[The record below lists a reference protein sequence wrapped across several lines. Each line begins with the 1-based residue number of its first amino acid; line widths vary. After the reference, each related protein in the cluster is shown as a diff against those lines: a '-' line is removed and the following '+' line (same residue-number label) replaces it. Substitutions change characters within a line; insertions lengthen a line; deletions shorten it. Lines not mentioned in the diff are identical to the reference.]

1 MNLLTRGWWEKL
13 TFQQIQQTLIE
24 KGNHWEISIPNQNIC
39 LFELNVCLFG
49 LVANPILSVGKD
61 QVQQLSADFEITC
74 NSDST
79 GKTTGVIKI
88 DLTLEFNLDEFNFET
103 LVALSR
109 SNNPYIWIRGV
120 PINYPETTILVH
132 GWGQEYEDLEVSK
145 DSEDKK

>member
-1 MNLLTRGWWEKL
+1 MNLLSRGWWDGL

-49 LVANPILSVGKD
+49 LVANPIFSVGID
-61 QVQQLSADFEITC
+61 QVRRLSADFEIIC
-74 NSDST
+74 SSDRT

-88 DLTLEFNLDEFNFET
+88 DLTFEFNFET

-120 PINYPETTILVH
+120 PINYPEITILVH
-132 GWGQEYEDLEVSK
+132 EWGQEYEDLRMS
-145 DSEDKK
+145 

>member
-61 QVQQLSADFEITC
+61 QVQQLMADFEIIC
-74 NSDST
+74 NSDRT

-88 DLTLEFNLDEFNFET
+88 DLTFVNLNFET
-103 LVALSR
+103 LVALSM

-120 PINYPETTILVH
+120 PINYPEITILVH
-132 GWGQEYEDLEVSK
+132 EWGKKYEDLKMS
-145 DSEDKK
+145 